1 MRTGME
7 ITRKDV
13 VTMVEKIRADKV
25 VSTDFTD
32 TKLGEALVSTV
43 VILDAFGAND
53 EKVVTTCED
62 ILSSYIQQVG
72 ADFGRIFEPVEV
84 LDEIEKNYLG
94 TLVKPY
100 TRKYNVKVVKRSLS
114 NAYYLVIKLYN
125 KNGTVADNIV
135 LPDFS
140 PASKMYEGMELCKEY
155 SLKELGLV

>member
-72 ADFGRIFEPVEV
+72 ADFGKIFEPVEV
-84 LDEIEKNYLG
+84 LDEIEKDYLG
-94 TLVKPY
+94 ALIKPY
-100 TRKYNVKVVKRSLS
+100 VRKYKVKVIKRHIG
-114 NAYYLVIKLYN
+114 NTYYIV
-125 KNGTVADNIV
+125 IV
-135 LPDFS
+135 LRDKDDAYVDSINLPNFS
-140 PASKMYEGMELCKEY
+140 PATKMYAGMEVDKVY
-155 SLKELGLV
+155 TAKELGLV

>member
-13 VTMVEKIRADKV
+13 ETMVEKIRADKV

-72 ADFGRIFEPVEV
+72 ADFGKIFEPVEV

-100 TRKYNVKVVKRSLS
+100 VRKYNIKVIKRTIS
-114 NAYYLVIKLYN
+114 NEYYIIIKLYN
-125 KNGTVADNIV
+125 KNGTVAENIS
-135 LPDFS
+135 LPNFS
-140 PASKMYEGMELCKEY
+140 PTTKMYAGMEIDKEY
-155 SLKELGLV
+155 TLKELGLV

>member
-72 ADFGRIFEPVEV
+72 ADFGKIFEPVEV

-100 TRKYNVKVVKRSLS
+100 TRKYNVKVVKRSMN

-155 SLKELGLV
+155 TAKELGLV

>member
-32 TKLGEALVSTV
+32 VKLGEALVSTV

-72 ADFGRIFEPVEV
+72 ADFSKIFEPVEV
-84 LDEIEKNYLG
+84 LDEIEKDYLG
-94 TLVKPY
+94 ALIKPY
-100 TRKYNVKVVKRSLS
+100 VKKYNIKVVKRRIDDE
-114 NAYYLVIKLYN
+114 YYLTINLSDKRGNHVDSI
-125 KNGTVADNIV
+125 T
-135 LPDFS
+135 LPNFS
-140 PASKMYEGMELCKEY
+140 PVTKMYAGMEVNKY
-155 SLKELGLV
+155 YTLKELGLV

>member
-13 VTMVEKIRADKV
+13 ETMVKKIRTEDV
-25 VSTDFTD
+25 LSVDFTD
-32 TKLGEALVSTV
+32 EKLGRAIIQVVGLMDMLGYKNETV
-43 VILDAFGAND
+43 VS
-53 EKVVTTCED
+53 ECENM
-62 ILSSYIQQVG
+62 LSAYIQQVG

-84 LDEIEKNYLG
+84 LDEIEKTYLG

-114 NAYYLVIKLYN
+114 NAYYIVIKLYN

>member
-13 VTMVEKIRADKV
+13 VTMVKKIRADKV

-32 TKLGEALVSTV
+32 TKLGEALVTTV
-43 VILDAFGAND
+43 VVLDAFGASD
-53 EKVVTTCED
+53 EKVITTCED

-72 ADFGRIFEPVEV
+72 ADFGEIFEPVEV

-114 NAYYLVIKLYN
+114 NAYYIVIKLYD
-125 KNGTVADNIV
+125 KNGTVADYIV

-140 PASKMYEGMELCKEY
+140 PTSKMYEGMELCKEY